1 MLNNGNTKEIPGCEE
16 ITNADG
22 SKTYRY
28 KVLDKEK
35 SSVGMDDNETMGT
48 ELFSRK
54 NTERY
59 IKINVNG
66 EDMYVFNTQN
76 QFGSDSDYTLG
87 NIEVNPT
94 AAQHKELIPLSKKND
109 GGEDMDKAMEL
120 LEAWNVKFAAISP
133 SKYAKEDFMSFYDSV
148 VANVATTG
156 EVLNG
161 MVNTQSSMADGYD
174 SQRMMTESVSSEEE
188 LQNMIKYQQAY
199 NAASRYVNVVDQ
211 MLEHIVTR
219 LGS

>member
-1 MLNNGNTKEIPGCEE
+1 
-16 ITNADG
+16 
-22 SKTYRY
+22 
-28 KVLDKEK
+28 
-35 SSVGMDDNETMGT
+35 
-48 ELFSRK
+48 
-54 NTERY
+54 
-59 IKINVNG
+59 
-66 EDMYVFNTQN
+66 
-76 QFGSDSDYTLG
+76 
-87 NIEVNPT
+87 
-94 AAQHKELIPLSKKND
+94 
-109 GGEDMDKAMEL
+109 
-120 LEAWNVKFAAISP
+120 
-133 SKYAKEDFMSFYDSV
+133 MSFYDSV

-156 EVLNG
+156 EVLKG